1 MKSHTYSLLFFIVI
15 ALLPLSILRAD
26 ECSTLTATG
35 NAEYPPYLWRDP
47 KGGKQLLGANQYVVD
62 EVAKR
67 LGIVIEL
74 KDVGSW
80 ARAQEALK
88 RGEVDLLAGA
98 FYTDSRR
105 HYMDYIYPAFLN
117 TTSVV
122 WSKPGV
128 SDRYHARED
137 LIGLKGVTVIDNSF
151 GQEFDEYIKAKLDL
165 TYVPSLKQ
173 AFLMLSRD
181 RADYILYEKNPL
193 PPSKGLD
200 AGSVRWSVVQE
211 APARGQPEEP
221 AIRAEIEIPSRN
233 TVLIMTIKR
242 NADPALTASHLIE
255 LIFAVPDDFAGG
267 SINTI
272 NRFVRTAGQYLQ
284 TDTARLE
291 ELAASPSAVVDD
303 APLMLTGGRQLDS
316 DYRASIIAHVER
328 VPVSDRRRRY
338 Q

>member
-1 MKSHTYSLLFFIVI
+1 MCFSVGVICLKSHTYSLLFFIVI

-67 LGIVIEL
+67 LGVVIEL

-105 HYMDYIYPAFLN
+105 HYMDYIYPAFFN

-181 RADYILYEKNPL
+181 RADYILYEKNPGL
-193 PPSKGLD
+193 VYAELLGYKGRFDILAPEVSAESLYLTISRQSKCNTPMFRERL
-200 AGSVRWSVVQE
+200 AKT
-211 APARGQPEEP
+211 
-221 AIRAEIEIPSRN
+221 IRDMQADGFMDKA
-233 TVLIMTIKR
+233 LIQGFE
-242 NADPALTASHLIE
+242 SW
-255 LIFAVPDDFAGG
+255 
-267 SINTI
+267 
-272 NRFVRTAGQYLQ
+272 
-284 TDTARLE
+284 RL
-291 ELAASPSAVVDD
+291 
-303 APLMLTGGRQLDS
+303 
-316 DYRASIIAHVER
+316 
-328 VPVSDRRRRY
+328 
-338 Q
+338 